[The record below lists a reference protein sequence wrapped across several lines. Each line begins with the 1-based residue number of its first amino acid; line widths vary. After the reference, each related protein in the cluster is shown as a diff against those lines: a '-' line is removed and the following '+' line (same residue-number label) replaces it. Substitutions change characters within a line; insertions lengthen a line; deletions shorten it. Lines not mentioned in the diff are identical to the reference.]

1 MPWSKTRVEAKCG
14 SKALSPAGLF
24 QVNARPGTPT
34 SSGNMTQ
41 SARVLMALV
50 AAAIL
55 TATSAGA
62 AEAPDVAAG
71 RAIAQRFSKEGASV
85 LVVDRDTVHGP
96 ETVELVRAAG
106 GKAEFV
112 SADTSDFDT
121 GRNIMLAAEKHFGGV
136 DILVSLSCTVQFFIL
151 LLRFVVVVVE
161 ELSSL
166 TSPTL

>member
-71 RAIAQRFSKEGASV
+71 RAIAQRYCGGCHAVTTRRSPFRDAPPFRSLYRRYKPGHLYALLQEGMLPSDQPGEEADQARHPRMPTAP
-85 LVVDRDTVHGP
+85 LGP
-96 ETVELVRAAG
+96 DE
-106 GKAEFV
+106 
-112 SADTSDFDT
+112 
-121 GRNIMLAAEKHFGGV
+121 AAELRKY
-136 DILVSLSCTVQFFIL
+136 LESLDPRQGQS
-151 LLRFVVVVVE
+151 R
-161 ELSSL
+161 SRR
-166 TSPTL
+166 